1 MKTALI
7 IGSTGL
13 VGSALLNELLAHP
26 AYSKVISFTRKPS
39 GNTHPKLHEHC
50 IDFNNIAS
58 YKDLIQGDDLYCAM
72 GTTIKKA
79 GSQAAFTLVDYT
91 YPYQFA
97 TIAKSNGVKQFLLVS
112 SIGANAQSKN
122 FYLQT
127 KGTIEN
133 DISLLGFETVVIFRP
148 SLLLGKRTEF
158 RFGEKIAMHISQLFS
173 FLFVGKLRPYAPI
186 HSHTVAKAMVSV
198 AQQANT
204 GVNIYASDA
213 IKEV

>member
-1 MKTALI
+1 
-7 IGSTGL
+7 
-13 VGSALLNELLAHP
+13 
-26 AYSKVISFTRKPS
+26 
-39 GNTHPKLHEHC
+39 
-50 IDFNNIAS
+50 
-58 YKDLIQGDDLYCAM
+58 
-72 GTTIKKA
+72 
-79 GSQAAFTLVDYT
+79 
-91 YPYQFA
+91 
-97 TIAKSNGVKQFLLVS
+97 LVS

>member
-50 IDFNNIAS
+50 IDFNKIAS

-133 DISLLGFETVVIFRP
+133 DISLLGFETVVIF
-148 SLLLGKRTEF
+148 
-158 RFGEKIAMHISQLFS
+158 
-173 FLFVGKLRPYAPI
+173 
-186 HSHTVAKAMVSV
+186 
-198 AQQANT
+198 
-204 GVNIYASDA
+204 
-213 IKEV
+213 